1 MDMMTRLETA
11 IRQQARQQLEA
22 QINEAMA
29 PLNALLNGRHGPDV
43 AFHGATMLD
52 FTPENGKTR
61 KATIADC
68 IGAIRAAITGQIG
81 ELVESKA
88 VDAAAARLLEQLQ
101 PAKEPTKAEVDK
113 IKAEAKGDYMRAC
126 RHNPLG
132 IAPGCRICMTAHGI
146 EGGY

>member
-68 IGAIRAAITGQIG
+68 MGAIRAAIVGQIG

-88 VDAAAARLLEQLQ
+88 IDAAAARLLEQLQ
-101 PAKEPTKAEVDK
+101 PTPTAIAKTEVDK
-113 IKAEAKGDYMRAC
+113 IKAETRKDVQRCG
-126 RHNPLG
+126 HNPLG
-132 IAPGCRICMTAHGI
+132 LTPACRICHGF